1 MTTQVL
7 FVCMGNICRSPT
19 AHGVLDHMA
28 GKLKLNASDRIIVDS
43 AGTGAW
49 HTGAPPDKRAM
60 KAAKARGYDLKKF
73 RARQLVEQDFD
84 RFDYI
89 LGMDQDNLDVIES
102 LKPAA
107 YQGRTGLLLEY
118 SAEIDYVEVPDPYYG
133 GEKGFELVLDLVETA
148 CKGLL
153 EHISAGEKTAR

>member
-1 MTTQVL
+1 MATQVL

-19 AHGVLDHMA
+19 AHGVFAHMVREL
-28 GKLKLNASDRIIVDS
+28 GESERIVVDS

-49 HTGAPPDKRAM
+49 HVGAAPDKRAM
-60 KAAKARGYDLKKF
+60 QAAAARGYNLKQL
-73 RARQLVEQDFD
+73 RARQLTEQDFE

-102 LKPAA
+102 LKPSH
-107 YQGRTGLLLEY
+107 YQGRTGLLLEF
-118 SAEIDYVEVPDPYYG
+118 ANDVNYVEVPDPYYG

-148 CKGLL
+148 CNDLL
-153 EHISAGEKTAR
+153 THIRSGENAAN

>member
-28 GKLKLNASDRIIVDS
+28 RSAKGSERIIVDS

-49 HTGAPPDKRAM
+49 HAGAAPDKRAM
-60 KAAKARGYDLKKF
+60 QAAAARGYNLKKL

-84 RFDYI
+84 NFDYV

-102 LKPAA
+102 LKPAG
-107 YQGRTGLLLEY
+107 YQGHTGLLL
-118 SAEIDYVEVPDPYYG
+118 AFARNVDYIEVPDPYYG

-148 CKGLL
+148 CKDLL
-153 EHISAGEKTAR
+153 AHINSGEKTAP